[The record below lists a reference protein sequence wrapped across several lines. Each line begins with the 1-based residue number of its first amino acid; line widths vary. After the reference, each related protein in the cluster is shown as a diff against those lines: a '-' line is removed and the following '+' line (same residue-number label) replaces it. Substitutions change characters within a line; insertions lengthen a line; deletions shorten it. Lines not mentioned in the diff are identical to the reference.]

1 MFNLFNNRYFWLISG
16 IIIVL
21 LIIMNLSS
29 SNRQELTIMEKW
41 IRETYTPLQSGVS
54 KLNEKWDSIA
64 VYFRDKKDLQK
75 QVETLARMCAELSLK
90 NQMLR
95 ESHAEA
101 ERLREMVGFIES
113 AREIYTLVPARVI
126 ARSPNSWYQTIT
138 IDQGSNS
145 GIAKDMAV
153 ISPKGLV
160 GRVGSVSQNSAQ
172 VNLISD
178 REVAVGAVVQETRD
192 TSGIVEGLGSS
203 ELLRMINIPYYS
215 GIKEDDKVITSG
227 LSEIFPKGIDIG
239 TVVAI
244 TREPNGL
251 LLSATIRPTVEL
263 NKLEEVLVIT
273 EYREPEEHN
282 GVEEN

>member
-1 MFNLFNNRYFWLISG
+1 
-16 IIIVL
+16 
-21 LIIMNLSS
+21 
-29 SNRQELTIMEKW
+29 MEKW